1 MTRKRKERGPSQ
13 EEGAKYESRD
23 CTKASGQEDREQR

>member
-1 MTRKRKERGPSQ
+1 MTGKRRERGPSQ

-23 CTKASGQEDREQR
+23 CTEASGQEDREQR